1 MRIQIHNPAYNNRR
15 KNSRPSLN
23 RSNNFFNS
31 HAHQYRETR
40 NNIKSHFLVGSIS
53 RILNPGLRVFKYR
66 FEFSYVIS
74 LRKSVRYRIVFS
86 RPSNCFFKSPTVG
99 VGAALIK
106 MASPAPAIQGRVRFL
121 ILYRYSLKMS
131 SSHRQRRTCDTSR
144 NLCPSICDTGH
155 RS

>member
-1 MRIQIHNPAYNNRR
+1 MRFQIRNPAYNNRR

-40 NNIKSHFLVGSIS
+40 NNIMKSHFLVGSIF
-53 RILNPGLRVFKYR
+53 RILNPGLRVFKYQ

-121 ILYRYSLKMS
+121 ILYRYLLIENVLQSPTTEDM
-131 SSHRQRRTCDTSR
+131 
-144 NLCPSICDTGH
+144 
-155 RS
+155 